1 MLPHDVSIDNL
12 STDEVLK
19 NMRAA
24 TRRQVTVLWNQH
36 NQLIYRVSRLDRPD
50 ALPLN
55 VYWRDAMRFYP
66 ADRRLKMPYCIG
78 VNERNEFIWYDL
90 ESDPHVLIAGRSQSG
105 KSNLVN
111 GMIAELISQHSPDE
125 LRLVLV
131 DQKGGVEFVH
141 WAELPHLLW
150 EMVKTVDEVQ
160 PVLQRVVA
168 IIRRRLALL
177 EAAHVKKISTYNQRV
192 DADKRLAR
200 IVVVIDEMNTFVG
213 LGRQTEELH
222 NLIMLIT
229 SQGRA
234 VGVHMITSTQ
244 HPEVKVIPS
253 RVKTNMS
260 IRLSGSMPTVG
271 ASMIV
276 LDNPEAA
283 RIASVS
289 GRFVAVRGL
298 ETLVLQTPHIL
309 DDDIAGVVGAA
320 RKAYPNVE
328 NDLKDQPAGTPL
340 VIWNEQRVLKAA
352 IDWLEGHL
360 SAKKLHEMLGEES
373 PGERYFSKL
382 CRRLIDDAEAVG
394 YVTLAEDG
402 SRWEIGKR
410 GRGYYLSQI
419 DTTAA
424 TDTTK
429 TAPSETG

>member
-1 MLPHDVSIDNL
+1 MLV
-12 STDEVLK
+12 
-19 NMRAA
+19 
-24 TRRQVTVLWNQH
+24 
-36 NQLIYRVSRLDRPD
+36 
-50 ALPLN
+50 
-55 VYWRDAMRFYP
+55 
-66 ADRRLKMPYCIG
+66 
-78 VNERNEFIWYDL
+78 
-90 ESDPHVLIAGRSQSG
+90 GRSRASR
-105 KSNLVN
+105 NLVN
-111 GMIAELISQHSPDE
+111 GIIAELVSQHSPDE

-141 WAELPHLLW
+141 WSELPHLLW
-150 EMVKTVDEVQ
+150 DMVQTVDEVQ

-168 IIRRRLALL
+168 VIRRRLALFKST
-177 EAAHVKKISTYNQRV
+177 HVKKIAAYNRRV
-192 DADKRLAR
+192 PAEKQLAR
-200 IVVVIDEMNTFVG
+200 VVVFIDEMNTFVG
-213 LGRQTEELH
+213 LGRQTEEIH
-222 NLIMLIT
+222 NLIMLIS

-234 VGVHMITSTQ
+234 AGVHLITSTQ

-253 RVKTNMS
+253 RIKTNMS
-260 IRLSGSMPTVG
+260 VRLSGSMPTVG

-309 DDDIAGVVGAA
+309 DSDIAGVVSAA
-320 RKAYPNVE
+320 RKAYPNPSNE
-328 NDLKDQPAGTPL
+328 LSDQPADTPL

-402 SRWEIGKR
+402 SRWEITKVR
-410 GRGYYLSQI
+410 KAYY
-419 DTTAA
+419 
-424 TDTTK
+424 
-429 TAPSETG
+429 